1 MPVSEYFSPD
11 YAVARERFRA
21 SAQAAGASL
30 DAHELPGHR
39 GARDESLTIDVA
51 RVGAA
56 DATCA
61 LIVISGTHGVE
72 GFCGSGCQVGFFEDR
87 LYEALPPNACALLIH
102 ALNPYGFSWQRRVNE
117 DGVDLNRNFVD
128 FSRALPSSAAY
139 APLHDWLVPRDW
151 QGPVR
156 QQADMAIQAFV
167 HQHGLRVFQTALSS
181 GQYTHP
187 TGLFYGGTQPTWS
200 AVTLGKV
207 LAQLR
212 GVPRVAVLD
221 LHTGLGPAGYGEPI
235 LVPRSSAD
243 VERARRWY
251 GADVRDLSSDESVSA
266 QLVGTVA
273 DGVAAALGD
282 AEITY
287 VGLEF
292 GTRPMLEVLT
302 ALRADHWMH
311 ASGSLDN
318 TPLRDSIRQHMR
330 NAFYTENSAWQAA
343 VYGRAADF
351 VFRAGRALSEAITS
365 KG

>member
-1 MPVSEYFSPD
+1 MSISEYFSSD
-11 YAVARERFRA
+11 YAAARERFRA

-30 DAHELPGHR
+30 DAHELPNRR
-39 GARDESLTIDVA
+39 GAQNEPLTIDVA
-51 RVGAA
+51 RIGAA
-56 DATCA
+56 DAACA
-61 LIVISGTHGVE
+61 LVVISGTHGVE

-87 LYEALPPNACALLIH
+87 LFEALPPGACALLVH

-128 FSRALPSSAAY
+128 FSRELPSSARY
-139 APLHDWLVPRDW
+139 APLHDWLVPREW
-151 QGPVR
+151 QGPTR
-156 QQADMAIQAFV
+156 QQADMALQGFV
-167 HQHGLRVFQTALSS
+167 HEHGLRTFQAALSS

-200 AVTLGKV
+200 AVTLGKI

-235 LVPRSSAD
+235 LVPRSDAD
-243 VERARRWY
+243 VKRARQWY
-251 GADVRDLSSDESVSA
+251 GPDVRDLTADESVSA

-292 GTRPMLEVLT
+292 GTRHMLEVLT
-302 ALRADHWMH
+302 ALRADHWMY
-311 ASGSLDN
+311 ASGN
-318 TPLRDSIRQHMR
+318 AENVPVRDSIRQHMR
-330 NAFYTENSAWQAA
+330 NAFYTETPAWQTA
-343 VYGRAADF
+343 VYGRTADF
-351 VFRAGRALSEAITS
+351 VFRACRALGETMAA
-365 KG
+365 